1 MGEIYFLTTK
11 STKNTKGM
19 QIEIFIFEI
28 IIWFVCFVFLA
39 NKAFDFYFGM
49 LTKVK
54 NESKPQASS
63 LQVI

>member
-19 QIEIFIFEI
+19 QIEIFIFET
-28 IIWFVCFVFLA
+28 IIWFVFLA
-39 NKAFDFYFGM
+39 DKAFDFYFGM